1 MPSLPDPATP
11 SLLELAIAR
20 LRQLFP
26 KDYQRMI
33 KAVAQLPPP
42 SANVAEAKR
51 AAPPPQPAANGRCSV
66 KGCVFPAVVG
76 PLCRSHL
83 ADSLAEKSLLPST
96 TQIAISNLECL
107 IA

>member
-1 MPSLPDPATP
+1 MPSLPDPAKERTHLYDFAV
-11 SLLELAIAR
+11 SR

-26 KDYQRMI
+26 KTYRQMI
-33 KAVAQLPPP
+33 KEPIPPP
-42 SANVAEAKR
+42 AVVTFAK
-51 AAPPPQPAANGRCSV
+51 PAAKIEAVTNT
-66 KGCVFPAVVG
+66 KCVVRACPFPAAVG

-83 ADSLAEKSLLPST
+83 ADSLADRSLLPST